1 MNWLVTP
8 GVRLSDRDLDFVVEQ
23 VAVDVEDRAG
33 LRRLIQEDEEF
44 RKGFVG
50 DPRVFDRLMSD
61 DEAFI
66 SVSPALYF
74 EVLLRRALTE
84 LGGTTHT
91 VERMGS
97 QSVPVFDAASV
108 VDLLAQPGVLYY
120 LADMLGSF
128 TRVRTSVT
136 RVRVRRGLW
145 RKVRYSDLDVSSL
158 IQYAS
163 TLDEQHR
170 FPIYKRIG
178 DVCLFILGV
187 FPEHAPSDRPHPLSG
202 ASLQAT
208 GSRMRRGAEEYE
220 EDGRRFYLM
229 AAGHATAKEMGI
241 SVVLQTLHDDFG
253 VARKPLTFLG
263 EHYLRGIRRRMFG
276 SEAAE

>member
-1 MNWLVTP
+1 
-8 GVRLSDRDLDFVVEQ
+8 VRLSDRDLDFVVDQ
-23 VAVDVEDRAG
+23 VAANAEDRAG
-33 LRRLIQEDEEF
+33 LSRLVQEDEEF

-61 DEAFI
+61 DEAFV

-91 VERMGS
+91 VERTGD
-97 QSVPVFDAASV
+97 QRVPVFDVHSV
-108 VDLLAQPGVLYY
+108 VDLLGQPGVLYY
-120 LADMLGSF
+120 LANMLGSF

-145 RKVRYSDLDVSSL
+145 RKVRYSDLDVTSL

-163 TLDEQHR
+163 TLDEQNR

-178 DVCLFILGV
+178 DVCLFIRGV
-187 FPEHAPSDRPHPLSG
+187 FPGHTLTPQPLSRSSETQPLL
-202 ASLQAT
+202 ASGR
-208 GSRMRRGAEEYE
+208 GSGTEEYE
-220 EDGRRFYLM
+220 RNGRRFYLM
-229 AAGHATAKEMGI
+229 AAGHSTAKEMEI
-241 SVVLQTLHDDFG
+241 SVVLQTLHDEFN
-253 VARKPLTFLG
+253 VARKPLSFLA
-263 EHYLRGIRRRMFG
+263 EHYLKGIRRRMFG
-276 SEAAE
+276 SDPSE